1 MAAFA
6 FLREVALATSFG
18 AGAAVDAYLV
28 ALAIPFLINTS
39 IASMLEAAFI
49 PVYLGCKSEGG
60 PMRATRFAGAVHL
73 WVLAGS
79 AVLTLG
85 MYAALPLLLPLQAP
99 GFSTERLISA
109 QRLARLMAPSIF
121 FGSLYALGRSVLN
134 AERRFITPAL
144 APGIAACVTIAVI
157 LGGRQSLGISAA
169 AIGYTAGTA
178 ALWLTVYLPVV
189 TNRFPEYG
197 LVQEWRNADVFRLLR
212 SAGPL
217 VLGVVAMSAIPVV
230 DRFMAS
236 RFPVGVISALSY
248 ADRVM
253 QAPLAILVTTVTTAV
268 FPALSQ
274 FAARQDLVGL
284 RRTLGTGIQLIAM
297 SLVPVAVLLAL
308 LSRDVVTVLFERGQ
322 FTPSDVQTTAG
333 AVSALAIGL
342 VFAGLFQLVP
352 RVFNAMQLTSLVAL
366 SGFMNL
372 GFKTAFNVLLVP
384 RLGYIGFALATS
396 AMYAATGTIM
406 LWLLRQRIKNLDLAR
421 ILPALSATFVGAALM
436 AIVGRGAMG
445 LLHASPP
452 LIRLVFTA
460 GTAGAVYAATLWIA
474 GGRPT
479 NRAAWRQFHEVV

>member
-1 MAAFA
+1 VAAFA

-99 GFSTERLISA
+99 GFPTERLISA

-197 LVQEWRNADVFRLLR
+197 LV
-212 SAGPL
+212 
-217 VLGVVAMSAIPVV
+217 
-230 DRFMAS
+230 
-236 RFPVGVISALSY
+236 
-248 ADRVM
+248 
-253 QAPLAILVTTVTTAV
+253 
-268 FPALSQ
+268 
-274 FAARQDLVGL
+274 
-284 RRTLGTGIQLIAM
+284 
-297 SLVPVAVLLAL
+297 
-308 LSRDVVTVLFERGQ
+308 
-322 FTPSDVQTTAG
+322 
-333 AVSALAIGL
+333 
-342 VFAGLFQLVP
+342 
-352 RVFNAMQLTSLVAL
+352 
-366 SGFMNL
+366 
-372 GFKTAFNVLLVP
+372 
-384 RLGYIGFALATS
+384 
-396 AMYAATGTIM
+396 
-406 LWLLRQRIKNLDLAR
+406 
-421 ILPALSATFVGAALM
+421 
-436 AIVGRGAMG
+436 
-445 LLHASPP
+445 
-452 LIRLVFTA
+452 
-460 GTAGAVYAATLWIA
+460 
-474 GGRPT
+474 
-479 NRAAWRQFHEVV
+479 